1 MYRMHG
7 NLVTGLDMGILEL
20 IEKHELKRLSE
31 KSDLLA
37 IWMTVANFALIAIG
51 FAIPIYCQHWLAWCV
66 AAALLGGR
74 ALGLGILVHDSAHQT
89 LFSSRGF
96 NEWAGQWL
104 FGGLPNVPYHAYRQ
118 GHLTHHRHAGTEAD
132 PDLAFVDGYPASAA
146 SLARKFLRDASGLN
160 GLKHIAYQI
169 TTFKLASQAP
179 FLVSHGV
186 LIGLLRAAGHAEVYF
201 CWWLGQIF
209 VFPLVLRLRVMG
221 EHGGVSDHLHP
232 DPRRN
237 TGTTLAGPVARLLWA
252 PNFVNFHLEH
262 HFAAG
267 VPSYRLKE
275 MHRLMVSRGCYEG
288 WDCIQ
293 PSYAAVFKRCW
304 SKTSLNKPPGFK
316 RRARGALNNM
326 Q

>member
-1 MYRMHG
+1 M
-7 NLVTGLDMGILEL
+7 TILEL

-31 KSDLLA
+31 KSDLQA

-51 FAIPIYCQHWLAWCV
+51 LVIPVHWHHWLAWCLSAV
-66 AAALLGGR
+66 LLGGR
-74 ALGLGILVHDSAHQT
+74 ALGLGILVHDTAHQT
-89 LFSSRGF
+89 LFSSRAF
-96 NEWAGQWL
+96 NEWAGKWL

-132 PDLAFVDGYPASAA
+132 PDLAFVDGYPTSAA
-146 SLARKFLRDASGLN
+146 SLSRKFLRDVSGLN
-160 GLKHIAYQI
+160 GLKHIAYQVR
-169 TTFKLASQAP
+169 TFKLATQAP
-179 FLVSHGV
+179 FLVSHTV
-186 LIGLLRAAGHAEVYF
+186 LMALLWAAGHPEVYL

-221 EHGGVSDHLHP
+221 EHGGVPDHLSP

-237 TGTTLAGPVARLLWA
+237 TATTLANPVARLLWA
-252 PNFVNFHLEH
+252 PNHVNFHLEH

-275 MHRLMVSRGCYEG
+275 MHSLMASKGGYEG
-288 WDCIQ
+288 LDCIQ
-293 PSYAAVFKRCW
+293 PSYAAVIKRCW
-304 SKTSLNKPPGFK
+304 SKTSASQRPSVK
-316 RRARGALNNM
+316 RQARGALNNM